1 MSGLVALLKT
11 YEDNFKSRFPAF
23 KIVLMA
29 MENHGEK
36 EQYLIHCTWEQYTI
50 PRVMVLVY
58 DIKNGQVD
66 FNPFA
71 SEPRPQAKGES
82 GSSEGIDWIHM
93 YVIEKFPGLY
103 LFERLI
109 TIYVRGDGAYYTGDS
124 C

>member
-58 DIKNGQVD
+58 DIKK
-66 FNPFA
+66 
-71 SEPRPQAKGES
+71 R
-82 GSSEGIDWIHM
+82 
-93 YVIEKFPGLY
+93 
-103 LFERLI
+103 
-109 TIYVRGDGAYYTGDS
+109 TGGFQS
-124 C
+124 VCI